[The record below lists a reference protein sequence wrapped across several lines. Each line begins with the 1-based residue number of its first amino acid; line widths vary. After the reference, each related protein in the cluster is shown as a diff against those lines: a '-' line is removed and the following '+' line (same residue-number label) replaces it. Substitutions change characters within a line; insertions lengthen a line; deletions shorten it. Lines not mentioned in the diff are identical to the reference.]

1 VDKNRVDRLK
11 DPMAM
16 KSLYTEALAEYQN
29 KRAQQGNQKELVKEI
44 ENQPKEKVGEVSVV

>member
-1 VDKNRVDRLK
+1 
-11 DPMAM
+11 MAM

-29 KRAQQGNQKELVKEI
+29 KRAQQGNQKELVKGI